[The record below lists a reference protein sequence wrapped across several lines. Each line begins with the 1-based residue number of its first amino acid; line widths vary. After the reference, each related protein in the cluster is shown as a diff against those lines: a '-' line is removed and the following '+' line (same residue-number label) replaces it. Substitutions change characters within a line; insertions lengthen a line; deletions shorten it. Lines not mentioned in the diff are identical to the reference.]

1 MFESASVGYT
11 ATSSAHRTAVF
22 FRPGLDAASI
32 RNRLAQ
38 EAVLVLFQNQLRS
51 LHIDSLVIDTQA
63 REITLDWRQLC
74 QDFLYDEF
82 MCRYHSKS
90 LGSWATIS
98 FAA

>member
-1 MFESASVGYT
+1 MNESSCVGYNGPST
-11 ATSSAHRTAVF
+11 ARRTNIF

-32 RNRLAQ
+32 RNRLAR
-38 EAVLVLFQNQLRS
+38 EAVLVLFQDQLRS

-82 MCRYHSKS
+82 ICRYHSKS
-90 LGSWATIS
+90 LGSWATAS
-98 FAA
+98 FAK